1 MIKLNERSLVL
12 FFALYLIL
20 LKIYFLYLN
29 PISIGSNV
37 IALNSHIFFN
47 AKSFQYIPQSFHD
60 WNHPGTPIYY
70 LTNLISIFIGGL
82 HVKNFETFLFV
93 FHIITYLF
101 NILAIFYFVH
111 FFKKKIELKNLFVF
125 ILIFFSFDTNLLA
138 IENIDYTAFQ
148 LPLTFFII
156 ISTVKCLEEPNNKNL
171 FLLSLILS
179 LSISIIMVFLPYL
192 LSIFIIFFNQ
202 LVLITKKIKKF
213 FIFTIFFIVNLIIFN
228 FPILGRMPKI
238 FYNVLFSRKDTTFN
252 FFESFF
258 LLKSS
263 IITLINQNI
272 FLFFLVSVFISYVF
286 FEILKKIY
294 YFGLR
299 NIFDSKSFLIILIT
313 FFFIYTFIVASKDT
327 NQNWNIQGIFFR
339 NTYIYSSFILL
350 SFFWIE
356 KNKFYN
362 SIKYFLILVSTISFL
377 FTNVN
382 YISKRINNSKINNQ
396 NKLNFK
402 KNLEKYTSS
411 ADQILIYS
419 DTGYA
424 FENFNILSRAN
435 SVFAGD
441 KFTAELIDQYPELRY
456 LRIHDIVHNNFEKLS
471 RIQKNK
477 FYDNIDKKIKK
488 FLPYKWYLILSHKSF
503 HETGGSFTDPN
514 RSKKVYIK
522 NKKKI
527 IDDVNLV
534 IFNNSHI
541 IKNIDVK
548 KIISHIKTST
558 NLKKSSKFRIG
569 GDTWFVIY

>member
-1 MIKLNERSLVL
+1 
-12 FFALYLIL
+12 
-20 LKIYFLYLN
+20 
-29 PISIGSNV
+29 
-37 IALNSHIFFN
+37 
-47 AKSFQYIPQSFHD
+47 
-60 WNHPGTPIYY
+60 
-70 LTNLISIFIGGL
+70 
-82 HVKNFETFLFV
+82 
-93 FHIITYLF
+93 
-101 NILAIFYFVH
+101 
-111 FFKKKIELKNLFVF
+111 
-125 ILIFFSFDTNLLA
+125 
-138 IENIDYTAFQ
+138 
-148 LPLTFFII
+148 
-156 ISTVKCLEEPNNKNL
+156 L

>member
-1 MIKLNERSLVL
+1 
-12 FFALYLIL
+12 
-20 LKIYFLYLN
+20 
-29 PISIGSNV
+29 
-37 IALNSHIFFN
+37 
-47 AKSFQYIPQSFHD
+47 
-60 WNHPGTPIYY
+60 
-70 LTNLISIFIGGL
+70 
-82 HVKNFETFLFV
+82 
-93 FHIITYLF
+93 
-101 NILAIFYFVH
+101 
-111 FFKKKIELKNLFVF
+111 
-125 ILIFFSFDTNLLA
+125 
-138 IENIDYTAFQ
+138 
-148 LPLTFFII
+148 
-156 ISTVKCLEEPNNKNL
+156 
-171 FLLSLILS
+171 
-179 LSISIIMVFLPYL
+179 
-192 LSIFIIFFNQ
+192 
-202 LVLITKKIKKF
+202 
-213 FIFTIFFIVNLIIFN
+213 
-228 FPILGRMPKI
+228 MPKI

-548 KIISHIKTST
+548 KIISYIKTST

>member
-1 MIKLNERSLVL
+1 MIKFNERSLVL
-12 FFALYLIL
+12 FFALYLL
-20 LKIYFLYLN
+20 LSKIYFLYLN

-47 AKSFQYIPQSFHD
+47 AKSFQFIPQSFHD

-70 LTNLISIFIGGL
+70 LTNLISVFIGGL
-82 HVKNFETFLFV
+82 HVRNFETFLFV

-101 NILAIFYFVH
+101 TILTIFYFVN
-111 FFKKKIELKNLFVF
+111 FFKKRVDLKNLLIF
-125 ILIFFSFDTNLLA
+125 ILVFFSFDTNLLA

-148 LPLTFFII
+148 LPLTFLIL
-156 ISTVKCLEEPNNKNL
+156 ISTVKCLEKQNNKNL
-171 FLLSLILS
+171 FFLSLILS

-192 LSIFIIFFNQ
+192 LSIFLIFFNQ

-213 FIFTIFFIVNLIIFN
+213 FLFIIFFIINLIIFN

-263 IITLINQNI
+263 TISLINQNI
-272 FLFFLVSVFISYVF
+272 FLFFLIGVFIFYVF
-286 FEILKKIY
+286 FEIFKKIY
-294 YFGLR
+294 FFRLR
-299 NIFDSKSFLIILIT
+299 NLFDSKSLFIILIT
-313 FFFIYTFIVASKDT
+313 LFFIYTFIVASKDT

-350 SFFWIE
+350 SFFWIK

-362 SIKYFLILVSTISFL
+362 SIRYFLILVSTISFL
-377 FTNVN
+377 FTNIN
-382 YISKRINNSKINNQ
+382 YISNRINYSKINNQ
-396 NKLNFK
+396 NKLIFK

-411 ADQILIYS
+411 ANQILIFS

-441 KFTAELIDQYPELRY
+441 KFTAELIDQYPNLRY

-471 RIQKNK
+471 SIQKNK
-477 FYDNIDKKIKK
+477 LYDNFDKKIKK
-488 FLPYKWYLILSHKSF
+488 FFPHKWYLVLSHKSF

-514 RSKKVYIK
+514 RSKEIYIK
-522 NKKKI
+522 NEKKNT
-527 IDDVNLV
+527 DDVNLV

-541 IKNIDVK
+541 FKNIEVT
-548 KIISHIKTST
+548 KIISYIKVNTS
-558 NLKKSSKFRIG
+558 LKKSSKFRIG
-569 GDTWFVIY
+569 EDIWFVIY